1 MFGILSSKIVA
12 KFNKLVNSD
21 YSKLFPI
28 LVLAFFVTFIPHI
41 TYPYAVHLDEWIHI
55 AYTTG
60 YSIIIS
66 IK

>member
-55 AYTTG
+55 SYTTG